1 MWESIKKLILSL
13 FGKKANKT
21 NGEAEAHFA
30 DVATY
35 EDTNKPNFVSIIANR
50 LSTLTVTES
59 NISVTGDN
67 KRAEM
72 LDGLM
77 AAAWLDAQEITARSF
92 GAGGVALVPYV
103 AGGKIYTDIVQK
115 DRFFIT
121 KSQGTDILEVTIIA
135 DEIIRDHKRYRRFI
149 DYSLDG
155 GIYRISSRATCETRE
170 IPLDTLREWEN
181 IQPEISIAGVDRLL
195 LAYLRQ
201 PYTKGRTDNLY
212 GVPITRGSEWII
224 AEIVECLGQVKKEFK
239 KKDAKIFAD
248 DTLFGKDE
256 KIDAELFKKFTSG
269 GKLTDKGA
277 IDVFDPAFRD
287 TSYYNRLLNLFSL
300 LEKSVGTSKGI
311 LTEPQSISATA
322 TEIKRGSYD
331 TYALITSMRRQW
343 EAAAEDL
350 VYSFD
355 VLCNAFNL
363 SPAGDYELKF
373 DWSQALVE
381 SSAETWQQFKDA
393 QAIGIVKKAEL
404 RRKIYTNETMDEA
417 QAVIDEITATEPSL
431 STLMGVGD
439 V

>member
-13 FGKKANKT
+13 FGEKANKT

-35 EDTNKPNFVSIIANR
+35 EDTNKPNFVAIIANR

-170 IPLDTLREWEN
+170 IPLDTIPEWEN
-181 IQPEISIAGVDRLL
+181 IQPEITISGVDRLL

-201 PYTKGRTDNLY
+201 PYAKGRTDNLY

-256 KIDAELFKKFTSG
+256 KLDAELYKKVMAA
-269 GKLTDKGA
+269 GKVGSQSA

-300 LEKSVGTSKGI
+300 LEKSIGTSKGV
-311 LTEPQSISATA
+311 LTEPQSIGATA
-322 TEIKRGSYD
+322 TEIKRSSYD
-331 TYALITSMRRQW
+331 TYALITAMRKQW
-343 EAAAEDL
+343 EDAAEDL
-350 VYSFD
+350 VYAFD

-363 SPAGDYELKF
+363 SPAGDYELKYN
-373 DWSQALVE
+373 WSKDLIE
-381 SSAETWQQFKDA
+381 SSTETWQQLKDG
-393 QAIGIVKKAEL
+393 QSIGVIKKAEL
-404 RRKIYTNETMDEA
+404 RKQIYPNETMDEA
-417 QAVIDEITATEPSL
+417 QTVVDEIAAAEPSIT
-431 STLMGVGD
+431 SLMGAGE
-439 V
+439 